1 MQTMSCPLSE
11 FINFDRDDEQLVEA
25 SLKSGTHI
33 MNSLIGDTFILSLI
47 FYDIRT

>member
-11 FINFDRDDEQLVEA
+11 FNFDQDDEQLVEA

-47 FYDIRT
+47 FYDVRT